1 MHSPNTLSY
10 MFRSGKVTVNDQIVA
25 PDYIIKNTD
34 QIASLVHRHENPV
47 LISKIGI
54 VKETDDT
61 LAINK
66 PSSIPVHTAGK
77 YRLNTVLG
85 ILSKEYGHKDLF
97 SVHRL
102 DRLTS
107 GVLIFAKTSQKASE
121 LSQMIASRTVEKEYI
136 AKVEGLF

>member
-1 MHSPNTLSY
+1 
-10 MFRSGKVTVNDQIVA
+10 MFRSGKVRVNDQIVA
-25 PDYIIKNTD
+25 PDYKIKNTD

-47 LISKIGI
+47 LISHIGI
-54 VKETDDT
+54 VKDTDEI

-77 YRLNTVLG
+77 YRMNTVLG
-85 ILSKEYGHKDLF
+85 ILSKEYGYKDLF

-107 GVLIFAKTSQKASE
+107 GVLIFAKSSPKAAE
-121 LSQMIASRTVEKEYI
+121 LSKLIASRTVDKEYI
-136 AKVEGLF
+136 CKVEGELFVIQAHK